1 MRPSSDR
8 LADDN
13 DRVRASD
20 ADRDQAIGE
29 LRDRFAEGRLSQE
42 TFLYRMDAALNAK
55 DQAELSE
62 LFTDLPGD
70 PAAAAARAGCVRDR
84 LSLLKMAVHRPARF
98 RHPACCSAQAARQT
112 PLAAPRRELP
122 RAVPAAAARIAGSPS
137 AGAMA
142 CDFTLADLSVSR
154 WHARL
159 YTEDEQWLLSDL
171 GSTNG
176 TRLNGWRVTTGVPV
190 KPGDQ
195 VTFGTVTLRHHRP
208 ARRRGLGPVRRPA
221 RTRPA
226 ASTAVES
233 VRDLWSS
240 WCGTASRRRPARR

>member
-1 MRPSSDR
+1 MQPSRDW

-20 ADRDQAIGE
+20 ADRDHAIGE
-29 LRDRFAEGRLSQE
+29 LQNRFAEGRLSQE
-42 TFLYRMDAALNAK
+42 TFLYRMDAALNAR

-62 LFTDLPGD
+62 LFTDLPGTRPSPRRD
-70 PAAAAARAGCVRDR
+70 RWVRDR
-84 LSLLKMAVHRPARF
+84 LSLLKMAVTGRPDSATRHLRAQRPAL
-98 RHPACCSAQAARQT
+98 A
-112 PLAAPRRELP
+112 PLTAVDLPGLCLP
-122 RAVPAAAARIAGSPS
+122 RQPDRRFTIGR
-137 AGAMA
+137 AMA

-159 YTEDEQWLLSDL
+159 YTEAEEWLLSDL

-195 VTFGTVTLRHHRP
+195 VTFGSVSFVITDRP
-208 ARRRGLGPVRRPA
+208 AGA
-221 RTRPA
+221 
-226 ASTAVES
+226 
-233 VRDLWSS
+233 D
-240 WCGTASRRRPARR
+240 

>member
-1 MRPSSDR
+1 MQPSSDR

-13 DRVRASD
+13 DGVRASD
-20 ADRDQAIGE
+20 ADRDHAIGE

-42 TFLYRMDAALNAK
+42 TFLYRMDAALSAR
-55 DQAELSE
+55 DQGELSE
-62 LFTDLPGD
+62 LFTDLPGAQ
-70 PAAAAARAGCVRDR
+70 PPRRRGRTVRDR
-84 LSLLKMAVHRPARF
+84 LSLLKMALTGRPDSAT
-98 RHPACCSAQAARQT
+98 RHLRAQRKA
-112 PLAAPRRELP
+112 ELP
-122 RAVPAAAARIAGSPS
+122 LTAVELPALCLPRQRGRRFTIGR
-137 AGAMA
+137 AMA

-195 VTFGTVTLRHHRP
+195 VTFGSMSFVITDRP
-208 ARRRGLGPVRRPA
+208 PGA
-221 RTRPA
+221 
-226 ASTAVES
+226 
-233 VRDLWSS
+233 D
-240 WCGTASRRRPARR
+240 